1 MALLV
6 LGLILWIGAHLFKRL
21 APDARAGMGEQK
33 GRGLVALTI
42 GLGLVLIIFGYR
54 QSAIVDLWYPP
65 AFLSHVN
72 NLLMLLAMYLFGLG
86 AVKGRLAQLVRHPQL
101 TAVKT
106 WALAHLLVNG
116 DLASILLFGGIM
128 GWAVAEVVLINKAE
142 PAWTPPE
149 TVNQR
154 GDLLNV
160 AYALTAFVVVAVV
173 HNWLGYYPFG

>member
-1 MALLV
+1 M
-6 LGLILWIGAHLFKRL
+6 
-21 APDARAGMGEQK
+21 
-33 GRGLVALTI
+33 
-42 GLGLVLIIFGYR
+42 
-54 QSAIVDLWYPP
+54 DLWYPP